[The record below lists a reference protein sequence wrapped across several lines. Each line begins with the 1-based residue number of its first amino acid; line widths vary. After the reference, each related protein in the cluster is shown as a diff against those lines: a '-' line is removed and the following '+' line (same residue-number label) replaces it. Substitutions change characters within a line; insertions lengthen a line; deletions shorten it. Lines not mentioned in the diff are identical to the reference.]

1 MVRESLALFHTTDM
15 QLRSLTNTFSC
26 SSDPDGAIGRILTEI
41 GCYDKIEFKRLDTFF
56 RWIDPSRHIDAN
68 IPIGID
74 NYVDKLCHMYPHD
87 AEGIKKFHQT
97 YYPLAEWVVE
107 FEKRRGLNKMLYAL
121 INLPIIAR
129 LLALRRRT
137 AADILD
143 SLVEDPKAREILA
156 LPANLFGL
164 HYSELDAAVFIMAS
178 LLFHVPDSSAYYPVG
193 GSGKVSRVLAKSFCD
208 NGGDLN
214 LQTHVEGITFDG
226 NGNASGVI
234 VKDKSGVSATKTAKC
249 IINCSDL
256 GGFVDKLCPQG
267 TFPESFV
274 KKVHRH
280 IPGRSLVAAWAGL
293 DIDLKDYG
301 ITDYEIIHNNDM
313 SEQMKDNKL
322 VEEIARTADY
332 RVLPT
337 SIATVY
343 SNIDSS
349 CCRSGKSVIA
359 TSFIASYDA
368 FAKTLEE
375 DGRRGSKYHELK
387 DRVEKQLIE
396 HMSRATGIADLA
408 DHIEVIETAT
418 PLTFERYTEN
428 TSGSF
433 MGWMATPRQGAFSSF
448 SSRTPVRNVFQAG
461 QWLGI
466 GGVQSVMVSGVE
478 ASNIALRYLEKLDKE
493 SEAIDETVGANAMTR
508 SLQLVALD

>member
-1 MVRESLALFHTTDM
+1 MLAL
-15 QLRSLTNTFSC
+15 SG
-26 SSDPDGAIGRILTEI
+26 PDGAIGRILTDF
-41 GCYDKIEFKRLDTFF
+41 GCFNKIKFKKLNTFF
-56 RWIDPSRHIDAN
+56 RWKDPARDIDAN

-74 NYVDKLCHMYPHD
+74 GYVDKLCNMYPHE
-87 AEGIKKFHQT
+87 AEGIREFHQK

-143 SLVEDPKAREILA
+143 SLVKDPKAREILA

-164 HYSELDAAVFIMAS
+164 HYSELDAAVFVMAS
-178 LLFHVPDSSAYYPVG
+178 LLFHVPDSSAYYPIG
-193 GSGKVSRVLAKSFCD
+193 GSGKVSKILAKCFCD
-208 NGGDLN
+208 NGGELS
-214 LQTHVEGITFDG
+214 LQTHVEGITFDS
-226 NGNASGVI
+226 NGSAKGV
-234 VKDKSGVSATKTAKC
+234 VLKDKTGVSRTKTANC

-256 GGFVDKLCPQG
+256 STLVDKLCPEG
-267 TFPESFV
+267 TFPDSFV
-274 KKVHRH
+274 KKVHTH

-301 ITDYEIIHNNDM
+301 IADYEIIHNNHM
-313 SEQMKDNKL
+313 SEQMKDNTL
-322 VEEIARTADY
+322 IEQIARTADY
-332 RVLPT
+332 SVLPT

-343 SNIDSS
+343 SNIDPS
-349 CCRSGKSVIA
+349 CCRPGKSVIS

-387 DRVEKQLIE
+387 DRIEEQLVE

-418 PLTFERYTEN
+418 PLTFKRYTEN
-428 TSGSF
+428 SYGSF

-448 SSRTPVRNVFQAG
+448 SSRTPIRNLFQAG

-466 GGVQSVMVSGVE
+466 GGVQSVMVSGIE
-478 ASNIALRYLEKLDKE
+478 ASNIALRYLEKLDEE
-493 SEAIDETVGANAMTR
+493 SEETGETGNAMSSR
-508 SLQLVALD
+508 FA

>member
-1 MVRESLALFHTTDM
+1 MVSEKVWVCFTLQLFNFDFTYIYF
-15 QLRSLTNTFSC
+15 LLL
-26 SSDPDGAIGRILTEI
+26 SDPDGAIGRILTEF

-56 RWIDPSRHIDAN
+56 RWRDPSRNIDAN
-68 IPIGID
+68 IPIGIA
-74 NYVDKLCHMYPHD
+74 NYVDKLCNMYPHE
-87 AEGIKKFHQT
+87 AEGIKKFHQI
-97 YYPLAEWVVE
+97 YYPLGEFVVE

-121 INLPIIAR
+121 INLTVIAR

-143 SLVEDPKAREILA
+143 CLVKDPKAREILA

-178 LLFHVPDSSAYYPVG
+178 LLFHVPDSSAYYPIG
-193 GSGKVSRVLAKSFCD
+193 GSGKVSKTLAKCFCD
-208 NGGDLN
+208 NGGDLS
-214 LQTHVEGITFDG
+214 LQTHVEGVTFDG
-226 NGNASGVI
+226 NGSATGVI
-234 VKDKSGVSATKTAKC
+234 VKDKSGVSTTKTAKC
-249 IINCSDL
+249 IINCADL
-256 GGFVDKLCPQG
+256 SEFIDKLCPQG
-267 TFPESFV
+267 TFPESFM
-274 KKVHRH
+274 KKVHSH

-322 VEEIARTADY
+322 IEEIARTADY

-343 SNIDSS
+343 SNIDPS
-349 CCRSGKSVIA
+349 CCKPGKSIIA

-368 FAKTLEE
+368 FSKTLEE
-375 DGRRGSKYHELK
+375 DGRRGSKYDELK
-387 DRVEKQLIE
+387 DRIEKQLIE
-396 HMSRATGIADLA
+396 HMARATGMADLA

-418 PLTFERYTEN
+418 PLTFKRYTEN
-428 TSGSF
+428 SSGSF

-448 SSRTPVRNVFQAG
+448 SSRTPVRNIFQAG

-466 GGVQSVMVSGVE
+466 GGIQSVMVSGVE
-478 ASNIALRYLEKLDKE
+478 ASKIALRYLEKLDDKE
-493 SEAIDETVGANAMTR
+493 SEAIDETGRAMR
-508 SLQLVALD
+508 